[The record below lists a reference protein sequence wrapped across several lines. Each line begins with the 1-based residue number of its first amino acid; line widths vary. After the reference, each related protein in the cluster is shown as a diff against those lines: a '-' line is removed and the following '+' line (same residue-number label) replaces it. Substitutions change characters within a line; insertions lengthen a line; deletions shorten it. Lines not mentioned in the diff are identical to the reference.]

1 MDLKGSTLK
10 CAVGRRVTVLYDEG
24 ASELVPYA
32 GVVTYAQQSRL
43 YVVFDRFDEADGAW
57 INDADDWSWRD
68 DGSPP
73 PPPPP
78 PVWKPGDMPPPIDK
92 IFLKRL
98 VADDDDEELMNGDEP
113 MMAPAEKL
121 SFFVKW
127 KALAHIHSQWVP
139 RADLELDANN
149 KQRVQRW
156 LKIQVF
162 LISFI
167 FLLFLLFCRFFISF
181 YSAARAAF
189 SPTCRTPPLLH
200 VTYFFFRVQAAA
212 LEAGVENTW
221 ELGDEADD
229 GGEKEDE
236 EAKLKKRRQQ
246 DAERKR
252 RQRAMASEEA
262 KRREREKDAQ
272 RKRDKRAQI
281 ISSSPEELKLRRERD
296 AERMRKK
303 RAQASPRGKEVA
315 KDSDSDKRR
324 KTTQE
329 ECEAGASSKASP
341 PGELDGKE

>member
-181 YSAARAAF
+181 YSAARAVF

-236 EAKLKKRRQQ
+236 EAFNPDFNQVERVIAQ
-246 DAERKR
+246 DAPKEDLPPRFLVKWR
-252 RQRAMASEEA
+252 GLPY
-262 KRREREKDAQ
+262 
-272 RKRDKRAQI
+272 
-281 ISSSPEELKLRRERD
+281 SSCTWETPSY
-296 AERMRKK
+296 
-303 RAQASPRGKEVA
+303 
-315 KDSDSDKRR
+315 
-324 KTTQE
+324 
-329 ECEAGASSKASP
+329 P
-341 PGELDGKE
+341 PTYPLPPPPLPPCLTPP

>member
-1 MDLKGSTLK
+1 MHAHQICETTAVVSEAKHSGRNEGESMLGRPDSKGAFVPFKDIQKAAAKGEEPSTSEHTAAATLVQSATRP
-10 CAVGRRVTVLYDEG
+10 AVAPEQAPAVST
-24 ASELVPYA
+24 
-32 GVVTYAQQSRL
+32 AQQGKAEGR
-43 YVVFDRFDEADGAW
+43 EA
-57 INDADDWSWRD
+57 
-68 DGSPP
+68 
-73 PPPPP
+73 
-78 PVWKPGDMPPPIDK
+78 
-92 IFLKRL
+92 
-98 VADDDDEELMNGDEP
+98 
-113 MMAPAEKL
+113 L
-121 SFFVKW
+121 S
-127 KALAHIHSQWVP
+127 
-139 RADLELDANN
+139 
-149 KQRVQRW
+149 
-156 LKIQVF
+156 
-162 LISFI
+162 
-167 FLLFLLFCRFFISF
+167 
-181 YSAARAAF
+181 
-189 SPTCRTPPLLH
+189 
-200 VTYFFFRVQAAA
+200 
-212 LEAGVENTW
+212 
-221 ELGDEADD
+221 
-229 GGEKEDE
+229 E

>member
-162 LISFI
+162 FNFFYISFI
-167 FLLFLLFCRFFISF
+167 SFILPFFYFFLFCRSSRVFSHMSHPTSPPCHVFLFSC
-181 YSAARAAF
+181 SGGGARG
-189 SPTCRTPPLLH
+189 R
-200 VTYFFFRVQAAA
+200 
-212 LEAGVENTW
+212 
-221 ELGDEADD
+221 
-229 GGEKEDE
+229 GGEHVG
-236 EAKLKKRRQQ
+236 AGRRGG
-246 DAERKR
+246 RWW
-252 RQRAMASEEA
+252 
-262 KRREREKDAQ
+262 REGG
-272 RKRDKRAQI
+272 
-281 ISSSPEELKLRRERD
+281 
-296 AERMRKK
+296 
-303 RAQASPRGKEVA
+303 RGGVQ
-315 KDSDSDKRR
+315 S
-324 KTTQE
+324 
-329 ECEAGASSKASP
+329 G
-341 PGELDGKE
+341 L

>member
-113 MMAPAEKL
+113 MLAPAEKL

-139 RADLELDANN
+139 RSDLELDANN

-167 FLLFLLFCRFFISF
+167 FLLFLLFCRFLFLFILPLEPCFLPHVAPHLSSMSRISF
-181 YSAARAAF
+181 FVFRRRRSRQGWRTRGSWATRRTMVERRRTRRRSIRTLIRWSA
-189 SPTCRTPPLLH
+189 
-200 VTYFFFRVQAAA
+200 
-212 LEAGVENTW
+212 
-221 ELGDEADD
+221 
-229 GGEKEDE
+229 
-236 EAKLKKRRQQ
+236 
-246 DAERKR
+246 
-252 RQRAMASEEA
+252 
-262 KRREREKDAQ
+262 
-272 RKRDKRAQI
+272 
-281 ISSSPEELKLRRERD
+281 
-296 AERMRKK
+296 
-303 RAQASPRGKEVA
+303 
-315 KDSDSDKRR
+315 
-324 KTTQE
+324 
-329 ECEAGASSKASP
+329 
-341 PGELDGKE
+341 